1 MSSLDHRIADGS
13 SRAGVLKVL
22 RDRGDLVR
30 VEELADAVSLS
41 LSAVRFHLERLIADG
56 LVRTAKEPRLTPGR
70 PRVVYRAVPEEAVD
84 DAAAYRHL
92 AGLLATEL
100 AGRGGPAAAEAAGRA
115 WAEQVVVPTGS
126 RGGDVLTDLPADQIA
141 GGRGGHTG
149 RVAYAVRGPNWP
161 QGAPDSLAPVLAVL
175 EDGGFSPR
183 MRDDGWTVELHRC
196 PFLDLMSTQSDMICS
211 VHRGLV
217 RSIPEVGGDRDP
229 VVLYPAPGV
238 DAPCV
243 VRFRRG

>member
-30 VEELADAVSLS
+30 VEELAGTVNLS

-70 PRVVYRAVPEEAVD
+70 PRVMYQAVPEEAVD
-84 DAAAYRHL
+84 GAAAYRRL
-92 AGLLATEL
+92 AALLADQLTG
-100 AGRGGPAAAEAAGRA
+100 AGGAAAAERAGHT
-115 WAEQVVVPTGS
+115 WAEQVVKPAAARADAV
-126 RGGDVLTDLPADQIA
+126 LPAPVGAA
-141 GGRGGHTG
+141 G
-149 RVAYAVRGPNWP
+149 
-161 QGAPDSLAPVLAVL
+161 PDSLQGVLDVLA
-175 EDGGFSPR
+175 DGGFAPR
-183 MRDDGWTVELHRC
+183 VRDDGWTVELHRC
-196 PFLDLMSTQSDMICS
+196 PFAELMPSRSDVVCS

-217 RSIPEVGGDRDP
+217 EAIPGLQGHDDP
-229 VVLYPAPGV
+229 AVLFPAPEG

-243 VRFRRG
+243 VHFQRR